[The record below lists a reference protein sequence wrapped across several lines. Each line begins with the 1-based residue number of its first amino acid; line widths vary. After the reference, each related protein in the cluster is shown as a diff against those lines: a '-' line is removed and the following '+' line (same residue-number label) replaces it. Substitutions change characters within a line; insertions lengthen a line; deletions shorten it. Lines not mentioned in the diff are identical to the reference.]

1 MTENVWAY
9 RAGVDYLAADLTGYK
24 VEAVDGS
31 IGTVDKHSDEVTDAY
46 LVVDTGVWILGK
58 EVLLPAG
65 LVTRVDHA
73 AEKVYVDRTKGQI
86 KAAPE
91 FHRHEHL
98 GNADH
103 HQAVGTHYLSGLSFG
118 VPPA

>member
-9 RAGVDYLAADLTGYK
+9 RVGVDYLAAGLTGYG
-24 VEAVDGS
+24 VEALDGAIGKVDQ
-31 IGTVDKHSDEVTDAY
+31 HSDEVTDAY

-65 LVTRVDHA
+65 LVTRIDHT
-73 AEKVYVDRTKGQI
+73 AEKVYVDRTKEQI

-91 FHRHEHL
+91 FRRAEHL

-103 HQAVGTHYLSGLSFG
+103 RKAVGTHYFSGMPFG